1 MAPRGARGGKFK
13 PSRGGGKHFSRDL
26 QPLDK
31 DGNALGLWREPGE
44 QVPSSGDEESS
55 SEESSEESS
64 DEGTGPSTSTPANTA
79 ELTREERR
87 NQAKAKKLAALAKR
101 NKTAAQV
108 GDLPPSDSDASEDEA
123 LPANPNHTAQSRK
136 QLVKEEVDEDAPK
149 PKKVVKDA
157 SQLSRREREAL
168 QAQQARE
175 RYLKLHAEGKTD
187 EARSDLA
194 RLAIIREKREAERAR
209 KEAEQEEK
217 DEQAKEREAAIQA
230 REEKLRAAA
239 LGGKPSKK
247 GGRK

>member
-1 MAPRGARGGKFK
+1 MPAPRGRGGKFK

-31 DGNALGLWREPGE
+31 DGNALGLWREPADE
-44 QVPSSGDEESS
+44 VPSSGEEESS
-55 SEESSEESS
+55 SEDSSEES
-64 DEGTGPSTSTPANTA
+64 DAEGAGPSTSTPANSA

-87 NQAKAKKLAALAKR
+87 NQAKAKKQAALARR

-136 QLVKEEVDEDAPK
+136 QLVKEDEDAPK
-149 PKKVVKDA
+149 PKKVVKDV

-194 RLAIIREKREAERAR
+194 RLKIIREQREAERAR
-209 KEAEQEEK
+209 KEAEKEER
-217 DEQAKEREAAIQA
+217 DEQAKERNAAILA

-239 LGGKPSKK
+239 MGKTVKGGKKK
-247 GGRK
+247 